1 VTATD
6 PTNERLVEEGL
17 RADFPSHAIVG
28 EEQAALDGR
37 VPGIDASVP
46 TWFIDPVD
54 GTQNF
59 VHALLLSVVAIG
71 LCVGGVPTVG
81 IVYDPTATSSSS
93 ASRPKGV
100 GQRPAHQI
108 GRLAHSPRRG
118 ARVH

>member
-1 VTATD
+1 MTATD

-71 LCVGGVPTVG
+71 LCVTEPH
-81 IVYDPTATSSSS
+81 AE
-93 ASRPKGV
+93 APKC
-100 GQRPAHQI
+100 PAHSMMMI
-108 GRLAHSPRRG
+108 DS
-118 ARVH
+118 